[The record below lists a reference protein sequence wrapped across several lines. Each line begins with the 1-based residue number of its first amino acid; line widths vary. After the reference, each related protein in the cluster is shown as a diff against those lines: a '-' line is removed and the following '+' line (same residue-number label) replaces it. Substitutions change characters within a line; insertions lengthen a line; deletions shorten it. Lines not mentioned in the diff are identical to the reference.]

1 MLLLEML
8 LMSKDSGVTN
18 LKQRTSVDLNPQ
30 HQRLHWTPLTTTLS
44 DNFEI
49 VREKFYPISVLKKNL
64 KQKSVVID
72 NNWWQTVITK
82 LLLTWYYCK
91 ELKIL
96 RIQSKYVQS
105 QVSIQIDVDCKY
117 WNQGIACLQ
126 WPIQNLIERKS
137 IGTKINL
144 IQTRYDEIYK
154 GYKKIILF
162 ANINGKHLES

>member
-1 MLLLEML
+1 ML
-8 LMSKDSGVTN
+8 
-18 LKQRTSVDLNPQ
+18 
-30 HQRLHWTPLTTTLS
+30 RLS
-44 DNFEI
+44 
-49 VREKFYPISVLKKNL
+49 REKFYPISVLIKNL
-64 KQKSVVID
+64 KQKLVVID

-105 QVSIQIDVDCKY
+105 QVSTQRDVDCKN
-117 WNQGIACLQ
+117 WNQGTACFQ

-144 IQTRYDEIYK
+144 IQTRYGEIYK
-154 GYKKIILF
+154 GLYKKIILF
-162 ANINGKHLES
+162 ANINGKHLESQNKIAGVCRYMYVHTKNNVFQQSQPIYVHELPTI